1 MKKILMTMAAMVVA
15 ISASAQVYVGGGI
28 GLASQKNGDADSKLH
43 YKLVP
48 ELGYQFNKEW
58 EAGVTVGWE
67 GVEDGP
73 HTFELAPYARYNFCT
88 SKLVDLFLEG
98 TVGYKHYS
106 HDVDGYEF
114 GIKPGVKVN
123 LSDHIAFVT
132 KVGFLGY
139 QHRDDNGYKVKR
151 IGLKLDGTDIQ
162 FGLNYKF

>member
-15 ISASAQVYVGGGI
+15 ISASAQVYVGGGMA
-28 GLASQKNGDADSKLH
+28 LASQKDGKADSKLQ

-67 GVEDGP
+67 GVEDGA

-106 HDVDGYEF
+106 HD
-114 GIKPGVKVN
+114 
-123 LSDHIAFVT
+123 
-132 KVGFLGY
+132 
-139 QHRDDNGYKVKR
+139 
-151 IGLKLDGTDIQ
+151 
-162 FGLNYKF
+162 